1 MYFLI
6 VKEIATGKIVDKAEL
21 SATGNIAGELS
32 HLALLTKRQFENRY
46 PSNKYFVT
54 YEEAGSWEELQIKFE
69 NDKKQIAQI
78 TGHSESDDV
87 FTMIGSRS
95 NLFLINIGAMVAGI
109 IILFFLLTIRLIY
122 NPFIFILGIFV
133 LFIYMFIDYK
143 RWIKKG
149 VQMVSIDN
157 DGLTVYRGQKLLQ
170 NRVYKKQI
178 TGINVFKKIN
188 RRIVNILLGGY
199 ADSSIPG
206 VTLFSGPRIR
216 ITDDAFSEAEFNIFI
231 EKIRSLI
238 QNKI

>member
-1 MYFLI
+1 
-6 VKEIATGKIVDKAEL
+6 
-21 SATGNIAGELS
+21 
-32 HLALLTKRQFENRY
+32 
-46 PSNKYFVT
+46 
-54 YEEAGSWEELQIKFE
+54 
-69 NDKKQIAQI
+69 
-78 TGHSESDDV
+78 
-87 FTMIGSRS
+87 
-95 NLFLINIGAMVAGI
+95 
-109 IILFFLLTIRLIY
+109 
-122 NPFIFILGIFV
+122 
-133 LFIYMFIDYK
+133 
-143 RWIKKG
+143 
-149 VQMVSIDN
+149 MVSIDN

-238 QNKI
+238 QNKIWFSNKTASLYMKHKFFAVFILISGITYCQVISKIQIDKEAKIIELFLNNDWTKSIAVCEISIKGFYQAGELKLRQIEKAKKGVAKHEELSEDL